1 MGSQVS
7 IDGEFVGAVGAS
19 RRSEDKGIECG
30 KAGLKAIGA
39 EV

>member
-1 MGSQVS
+1 MS
-7 IDGEFVGAVGAS
+7 IDREFEGAVGAS
-19 RRSEDKGIECG
+19 RSPEDKDIECG